1 MIRRRA
7 PFIKLPGD
15 GNKRFG
21 DTELTQAFETGV
33 VTTRASRRQ
42 IVNAAAQAAGLPGS
56 GGAIGA
62 LCCGDALT
70 GGGTGVGATGGSSSS
85 GTGSTSQQL
94 IAKVS
99 GLKTTMSDVNST
111 LTYQTAFNGDVTTLI
126 SDLYSQAGYTPPIPI
141 PVDPG
146 SGSGV

>member
-56 GGAIGA
+56 GGATGA

-70 GGGTGVGATGGSSSS
+70 GGGTGVGATGGGSG
-85 GTGSTSQQL
+85 GTGTDQIL
-94 IAKVS
+94 TAKVT
-99 GLKTTMSDVNST
+99 GLKINMASVTDNLNDQSVR
-111 LTYQTAFNGDVTTLI
+111 NGEYSLLI
-126 SDLYSQAGYTPPIPI
+126 NDLYTQSGFTPPIPV
-141 PVDPG
+141 PTDPTG
-146 SGSGV
+146 PS